1 MIPGFVSIYIDKENY
16 KHLYFYPGID
26 ENNEYIYHN
35 IDWSD
40 YSFKIDETRNEDG
53 SIDYKFYDKSI
64 VRITCKL
71 IDNKD
76 KQRIEV
82 LNFK

>member
-1 MIPGFVSIYIDKENY
+1 MIPGFVSIYIDKDNY

-26 ENNEYIYHN
+26 ENNEYIYRN

-40 YSFKIDETRNEDG
+40 YSLKMDVINNEDG

-64 VRITCKL
+64 IRIKCKL
-71 IDNKD
+71 IDNNNNEH
-76 KQRIEV
+76 IET
-82 LNFK
+82 LSF

>member
-1 MIPGFVSIYIDKENY
+1 MIPGFVSIYIDKDNY

-40 YSFKIDETRNEDG
+40 YSLKIDTIVNEDG

-64 VRITCKL
+64 IRITCKL

-76 KQRIEV
+76 NQHIEV
-82 LNFK
+82 LSFK

>member
-1 MIPGFVSIYIDKENY
+1 MIPGFVTIYIDKDNY

-26 ENNEYIYHN
+26 NDDQSIYHN

-40 YSFKIDETRNEDG
+40 YALKMDFIYNEDG

-64 VRITCKL
+64 IRITCTL

-76 KQRIEV
+76 NKDIKV
-82 LNFK
+82 LEFK

>member
-1 MIPGFVSIYIDKENY
+1 MIPGFVTIYIDKDNY

-26 ENNEYIYHN
+26 NDGEAIYHP

-40 YSFKIDETRNEDG
+40 YSFKIDITNNEDG

-64 VRITCKL
+64 IRITCKL

-76 KQRIEV
+76 NKKVEV

>member
-1 MIPGFVSIYIDKENY
+1 MIPGFVTIYIDKDDY

-26 ENNEYIYHN
+26 NDGENIYHP

-40 YSFKIDETRNEDG
+40 YSFKIDITNNEDG

-64 VRITCKL
+64 IRITCKL

-76 KQRIEV
+76 NKKVEV
-82 LNFK
+82 LNFE

>member
-1 MIPGFVSIYIDKENY
+1 MIPGFVTIYIDKNKY

-26 ENNEYIYHN
+26 NEDQSIFHN

-40 YSFKIDETRNEDG
+40 CSLKMDTIYNEDG

-64 VRITCKL
+64 IRITCKL
-71 IDNKD
+71 IDNNGNKHV
-76 KQRIEV
+76 EV
-82 LNFK
+82 LSFK